1 MNKIYYICLTPNKYS
16 IMKNLKKISRNE
28 LKSVVGGIGTNDG
41 LPFCT
46 KPRQIELWEMQCSP
60 LDTEPCYAAGCRMK

>member
-1 MNKIYYICLTPNKYS
+1 
-16 IMKNLKKISRNE
+16 MKNLKKISRNE
-28 LKSVVGGIGTNDG
+28 LKSVVGGSGPNEA

>member
-1 MNKIYYICLTPNKYS
+1 
-16 IMKNLKKISRNE
+16 MKNLKKISRNE
-28 LKSVVGGIGTNDG
+28 LKSVVGGIGTNNG

>member
-1 MNKIYYICLTPNKYS
+1 MNKIHYIYLHQINIS